1 MARPIPDLELMEANE
16 AALDDR
22 VIIDDTSDAETKA
35 MEIEQLL
42 KLIIPTGLITPF
54 GGASAPDGFLLCD
67 GANVSRTT
75 YADLFAVIGTNYGV
89 GDGSST
95 FGLPNLKGRVPVGL
109 DTGQT
114 EFNTLGKSG
123 GNKIHSHA
131 LSDNGFAKIHAN
143 AGNMYLTKNP
153 VVSWSYNT
161 IKTAFGESGSSGSTA
176 LGVGLGGSTDNASTL
191 QPYLTTQF
199 VIKT

>member
-123 GNKIHSHA
+123 GLKAVTLSIAQMPAHTHSVPI
-131 LSDNGFAKIHAN
+131 GGAN
-143 AGNMYLTKNP
+143 TNFVPQVGAG
-153 VVSWSYNT
+153 
-161 IKTAFGESGSSGSTA
+161 IA
-176 LGVGLGGSTDNASTL
+176 
-191 QPYLTTQF
+191 TTQNSTSTGSQGGGGAHENMPPF
-199 VIKT
+199 QVANYIVKF